1 MFQNLFTQL
10 TFSCLFFTFLL
21 AACSEKD
28 LEEQIFGED
37 EPGPIWAKI
46 DGAAFESSRP
56 LSLDV
61 DLHIDTDFDQ
71 FDLQIEGEGEKDDI
85 EQRIIISLFGED
97 FAGVEAG
104 AVFFGG
110 ADITKG
116 EYRFDGDFYRISRIE
131 GNELDI
137 IADSEQ
143 TANSICTI
151 TKIDHDNNLISGTF
165 EFKAIDISDETVTF
179 EITEGKFEDISF

>member
-1 MFQNLFTQL
+1 MPGKSLSVL
-10 TFSCLFFTFLL
+10 TLIVSCLFLTNCAKNDPVEPLL
-21 AACSEKD
+21 
-28 LEEQIFGED
+28 GTD

-46 DGAAFESSRP
+46 DGAAFESSGP

-61 DLHIDTDFDQ
+61 DMHIDTDFDQ
-71 FDLQIEGEGEKDDI
+71 FDLQIDGEGEKGGI
-85 EQRIIISLFGED
+85 EQRITISLFGED

-116 EYRFDGDFYRISRIE
+116 EYRFDGDFYRISRVE
-131 GNELDI
+131 GSEMDI

-143 TANSICTI
+143 TASSICTI

-165 EFKAIDISDETVTF
+165 KFKAIDISDPTSTF
-179 EITEGKFEDISF
+179 EITEGKFEDIAF